1 MTEQAVRRQFDAFI
15 NRMDRYVAEE
25 VNPLNAVDSR
35 IRIPKGAVN
44 AALRPFVRNEVSTV
58 GSTFER
64 KFSIVVDCAA
74 GDTVEE
80 RRDEYLR
87 ADAFYANA
95 DPGVREELGRELM
108 EGLRRMSENI
118 RPLVESEHDD
128 FWEAVADVYDEEGAK
143 TAILESFDYS
153 GTAQRYADRVDL
165 TVTVSAGILSKDI
178 EYTDEAVRSLTVAE
192 KRLRRDVTA
201 EIEKVYARTDPD
213 PKRDG

>member
-15 NRMDRYVAEE
+15 DRMDRYVAEE

-35 IRIPKGAVN
+35 IRLPKGAVN
-44 AALRPFVRNEVSTV
+44 AALRPFVRNEVDSV
-58 GSTFER
+58 GSSFEK

-74 GDTVEE
+74 GDSVDE
-80 RRDEYLR
+80 RREEYLR

-95 DPGVREELGRELM
+95 DPGVREELGHELL

-118 RPLVESEHDD
+118 EPLVESESDD
-128 FWEAVADVYDEEGAK
+128 FWEGVAGVYDEEGARN
-143 TAILESFDYS
+143 AILESFDYS

-192 KRLRRDVTA
+192 RRLRRDVTA
-201 EIEKVYARTDPD
+201 EIEKLYARTDPD